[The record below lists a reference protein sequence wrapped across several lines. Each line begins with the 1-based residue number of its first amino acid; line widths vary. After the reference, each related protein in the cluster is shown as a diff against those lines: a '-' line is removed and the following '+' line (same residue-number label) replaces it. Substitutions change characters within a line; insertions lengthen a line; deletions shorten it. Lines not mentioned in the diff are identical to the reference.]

1 MATKKKSLGMLILQI
16 ALGCFLLAF
25 GILTLQL
32 DKGVLGKFQAGVT
45 GNEVAIAVNKLL
57 KGDAA
62 NIVIILLGICEII
75 SGAGL
80 LVSLF
85 TSLGKAASI
94 FNLVVL
100 IAWIV
105 VIVVIDVM
113 GPFGLLNG
121 AFEST
126 WTFLFFLKTF
136 AMHML
141 VLGAILTVNHKN

>member
-1 MATKKKSLGMLILQI
+1 MATKKKSLGLLILQI

-32 DKGVLGKFQAGVT
+32 DKGILGKIQAGVT
-45 GNEVAIAVNKLL
+45 GNEVAIAVNQIL

-62 NIVIILLGICEII
+62 NIVTILIGVCEII
-75 SGAGL
+75 SGAFL
-80 LVSLF
+80 LLALF
-85 TSLGKAASI
+85 TSLGKIASLFDLI
-94 FNLVVL
+94 VL

-113 GPFGLLNG
+113 GPVGLLNG
-121 AFEST
+121 AFKNM
-126 WTFLFFLKTF
+126 WTFLFFLKTL

-141 VLGAILTVNHKN
+141 VLGAILAVKS

>member
-1 MATKKKSLGMLILQI
+1 MATKKKTMGMLILQI

-32 DKGVLGKFQAGVT
+32 DKGILGKLQAGVT
-45 GNEVAIAVNKLL
+45 GNEVAIAVNQIL

-62 NIVIILLGICEII
+62 NIVIILLGVCEII

-80 LVSLF
+80 LISLF
-85 TSLGKAASI
+85 TSLGKIASI
-94 FNLVVL
+94 FNMIVL

-105 VIVVIDVM
+105 VIVVIDIM
-113 GPFGLLNG
+113 GPCGLLNG
-121 AFEST
+121 AFNSM
-126 WTFLFFLKTF
+126 WSFLFFLKSL

-141 VLGAILTVNHKN
+141 VLGGILVVKS

>member
-1 MATKKKSLGMLILQI
+1 MATKKKSLGLLILQI

-32 DKGVLGKFQAGVT
+32 DKGILGKIQAGVT
-45 GNEVAIAVNKLL
+45 GNEVAIAVNQIL

-62 NIVIILLGICEII
+62 NIVTILIGVCEII
-75 SGAGL
+75 SGAFL
-80 LVSLF
+80 LLALF
-85 TSLGKAASI
+85 TSLGKIASLFDLI
-94 FNLVVL
+94 VL

-113 GPFGLLNG
+113 GPVGLLNG
-121 AFEST
+121 AFKNM

-141 VLGAILTVNHKN
+141 VLGAILTVKS

>member
-1 MATKKKSLGMLILQI
+1 MATKKKSLGLLILQI

-32 DKGVLGKFQAGVT
+32 DKGILGKIQAGVT
-45 GNEVAIAVNKLL
+45 GNEVAIAVNQIL

-62 NIVIILLGICEII
+62 NIVTILIGVCEII
-75 SGAGL
+75 SGAFL
-80 LVSLF
+80 LLALF
-85 TSLGKAASI
+85 TSLGKIASLFDLI
-94 FNLVVL
+94 VL

-113 GPFGLLNG
+113 GPVGLLNG
-121 AFEST
+121 AFKNM

-141 VLGAILTVNHKN
+141 VLGAILAVKS

>member
-126 WTFLFFLKTF
+126 WT
-136 AMHML
+136 
-141 VLGAILTVNHKN
+141 